1 MRYILSPLSKSG
13 EGVGGGVTLYLITSV
28 SAVIS
33 PITNYQLPI
42 THYQLPITHY
52 PLPITHYPLPITHYP
67 LPITNYP
74 LPNTVILPQEYLPVK
89 LFERVDDFLLDPKL
103 VTVNL
108 QLPLQ

>member
-42 THYQLPITHY
+42 TNY
-52 PLPITHYPLPITHYP
+52 PLPITHYQLPIIHYSFSWVQLILYQP
-67 LPITNYP
+67 DFRPYP
-74 LPNTVILPQEYLPVK
+74 
-89 LFERVDDFLLDPKL
+89 
-103 VTVNL
+103 
-108 QLPLQ
+108 